1 MYQSR
6 EFKMHFHFQ
15 VQNVMKIILRLLIV
29 YVFSFPKWCLVVFL
43 TLTENLFTWVNCSAS
58 IFSKLILILVS
69 HSVHF
74 SRHKWDLVGII
85 VMRKKIIVFLKIPK
99 IENCFDRFCKQFIIF
114 FFSFLE
120 LFWRSVGNMKL
131 LLWVLKKTEYLHHL
145 WYLSHNR
152 TFELRS
158 KKIRDAV

>member
-85 VMRKKIIVFLKIPK
+85 VMRKKIIVFLKNPK

-120 LFWRSVGNMKL
+120 HYEGQSDIWNFYFEF
-131 LLWVLKKTEYLHHL
+131 LKKTEYLLCL
-145 WYLSHNR
+145 WSSFHNR
-152 TFELRS
+152 TFKLRS
-158 KKIRDAV
+158 KEVRDAG

>member
-15 VQNVMKIILRLLIV
+15 VQNVMKIILRLLTV
-29 YVFSFPKWCLVVFL
+29 YVFFFPKWCLVVFL

-74 SRHKWDLVGII
+74 SRHKWYLVGII
-85 VMRKKIIVFLKIPK
+85 VMRKKIIFFFFFFLKIPK
-99 IENCFDRFCKQFIIF
+99 IENCFDRFRKQFVIF
-114 FFSFLE
+114 FSSFLE
-120 LFWRSVGNMKL
+120 RFEGQSEIWNFYFEF
-131 LLWVLKKTEYLHHL
+131 LKKTEYLH
-145 WYLSHNR
+145 YL
-152 TFELRS
+152 
-158 KKIRDAV
+158 